1 MIKVCLSIWSYDST
15 VILFIHS
22 TVTVTFR
29 AISRL
34 TRKKVRE
41 YTLRAVMLWLTF
53 KVRSSIQFHS
63 VFILYSCCD
72 GKSNIASEA

>member
-1 MIKVCLSIWSYDST
+1 VCLSIWSYDST

-22 TVTVTFR
+22 TATVMFR

-34 TRKKVRE
+34 SRKKVRE
-41 YTLRAVMLWLTF
+41 YTLREVMLWLTI
-53 KVRSSIQFHS
+53 KVRSSVQFYS

-72 GKSNIASEA
+72 RKSNIATVASEA